1 MTKKIHVLLLFLL
14 LGTFG
19 SCRNEDLNPVPD
31 WEPGVHGY
39 GVFAAKESRAGYT
52 ANFPVAD
59 QLNSKIDYKIR
70 WVSLD
75 NKLSVSKI
83 ELYVSFLESYLDADK
98 NARTVSHGTELLK
111 TLDASGN
118 RVWTDFSVSGAEVY
132 ELFKDA
138 KFKYDGATETPVF
151 ANPLR
156 TAGAPFL
163 AKRQD
168 PDPNVPAEKKLAVNA
183 DEFVL
188 TWRLYTPDG
197 GVFKS
202 WSVSVCEE
210 ISNAGEGNSN
220 CELVWSV
227 R

>member
-1 MTKKIHVLLLFLL
+1 MTKKIHVLLLFIL
-14 LGTFG
+14 LGAFG
-19 SCRNEDLNPVPD
+19 SCRNEDLDPLPA
-31 WEPGVHGY
+31 WEPGLHGY
-39 GVFAAKESRAGYT
+39 GVFATKESRDSYT
-52 ANFPVAD
+52 ANFPATN

-83 ELYVSFLESYLDADK
+83 ELYVNFMESYLDGDK
-98 NARTVSHGTELLK
+98 NERVVSHGTKLVK

-118 RVWTDFSVSGAEVY
+118 RVWTDFSVSAAEVFG
-132 ELFKDA
+132 LFKDA
-138 KFKYDGATETPVF
+138 KFKYDGATETMVF

-156 TAGAPFL
+156 TAEAPFL

-168 PDPNVPAEKKLAVNA
+168 PDPNVPAEKKLAVSA

-188 TWRLYTPDG
+188 TWRLYTPDDK
-197 GVFKS
+197 VFKS
-202 WSVSVCEE
+202 WSVSICEE
-210 ISNAGEGNSN
+210 ITSAGEGNSN